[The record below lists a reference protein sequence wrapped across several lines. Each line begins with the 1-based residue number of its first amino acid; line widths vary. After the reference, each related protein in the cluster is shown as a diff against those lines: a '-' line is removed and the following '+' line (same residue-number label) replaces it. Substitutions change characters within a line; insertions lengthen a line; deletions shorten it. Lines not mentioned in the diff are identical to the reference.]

1 MSKKKDKK
9 DKKPGK
15 TSSGPKLSKRLKQ
28 ISDNPLVADVVTA
41 ALVAAAAALK
51 DSNKARQIAAQAGDE
66 LTALS
71 KKGAEQGN
79 ALGQLALDVGRRSLE
94 AVASE
99 NRPRKAARPKAK
111 KAAAKPAKAAAK
123 PRKSSAKKK

>member
-9 DKKPGK
+9 DKKSGK
-15 TSSGPKLSKRLKQ
+15 GSGPKLSKKLKA

-51 DSNKARQIAAQAGDE
+51 DSNKARQIAAQASDE

-79 ALGQLALDVGRRSLE
+79 ALWQLALDVGRRSIE
-94 AVASE
+94 AIASE
-99 NRPRKAARPKAK
+99 NEPRKPAKPKAK
-111 KAAAKPAKAAAK
+111 KSAAK
-123 PRKSSAKKK
+123 PRKTAAKPRKAATKKK